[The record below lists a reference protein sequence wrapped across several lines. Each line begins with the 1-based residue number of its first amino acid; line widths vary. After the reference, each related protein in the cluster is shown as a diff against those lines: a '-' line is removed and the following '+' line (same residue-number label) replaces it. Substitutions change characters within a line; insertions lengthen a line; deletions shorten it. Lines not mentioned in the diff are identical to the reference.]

1 MTQGLWRKSFS
12 RSNNKKERSV
22 VPNPI
27 SKVFAVILAVL
38 LLFFVPVYQSY
49 QKQDDLAYQV
59 AYQAVTNFV
68 DNVRTKGYITP
79 QMYEDFQRDL
89 SVGSTI
95 LYKTE
100 IVHEK
105 KVYSPVYTDP
115 TDPSTFTN
123 EYQVDYDEFYWDQI
137 SPFLFDENSSTPKKD
152 RMYKLSA
159 GDFFTVEIENMTKT
173 KSTMLFDFLTGGLGG
188 NDNVISI
195 PYGGMV
201 LNEDY

>member
-1 MTQGLWRKSFS
+1 M
-12 RSNNKKERSV
+12 
-22 VPNPI
+22 PNPI

-188 NDNVISI
+188 NDIVISI